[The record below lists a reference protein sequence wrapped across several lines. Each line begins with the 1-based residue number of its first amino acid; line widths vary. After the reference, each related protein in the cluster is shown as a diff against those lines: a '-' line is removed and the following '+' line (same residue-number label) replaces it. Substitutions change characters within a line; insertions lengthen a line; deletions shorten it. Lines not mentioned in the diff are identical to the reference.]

1 MSEESQEP
9 AVAVA
14 AAAAANV
21 NGDLLG
27 TAEDLK
33 YAAQLLKGEKVYA
46 ALRPPPN
53 TADPCNSICPILPL
67 ACCPICWP
75 FVPFMICY
83 MRNSHIS
90 AINSLYI
97 ITDTSLYIEVYNHEP
112 PYCSC
117 CISDKNANK
126 RIPMERSA
134 IFFLF
139 YIQIKANGLPRVLH
153 NIHLICKPCHCGT
166 PSGQKII

>member
-1 MSEESQEP
+1 MTDESSQHSD
-9 AVAVA
+9 
-14 AAAAANV
+14 AAANADA
-21 NGDLLG
+21 NATANADLVG
-27 TAEDLK
+27 TAKDLK

-53 TADPCNSICPILPL
+53 TSDPCNSFCPILPL

-90 AINSLYI
+90 AVNSLYI
-97 ITDTSLYIEVYNHEP
+97 ITDTSLYIDVCNHEP

-126 RIPMERSA
+126 RIPMERLA
-134 IFFLF
+134 TFIFFV
-139 YIQIKANGLPRVLH
+139 P
-153 NIHLICKPCHCGT
+153 HL
-166 PSGQKII
+166 